1 MLTGM
6 ATELF
11 PTESMNPLERK
22 RSDEGSSE
30 PAAFAGPVAR
40 SKYSYQP
47 NALDAPKSPYV
58 TNAVPPIASQRNNWN
73 CMTSMN
79 EKNRTYVAVAASL
92 SP

>member
-6 ATELF
+6 ATDLF

-47 NALDAPKSPYV
+47 NALDAPKSPSV
-58 TNAVPPIASQRNNWN
+58 TNAVPRH
-73 CMTSMN
+73 
-79 EKNRTYVAVAASL
+79 RVAAQQL
-92 SP
+92 ELYDIDE

>member
-6 ATELF
+6 ATDLF

-30 PAAFAGPVAR
+30 PAAFAGPVER

-47 NALDAPKSPYV
+47 NA
-58 TNAVPPIASQRNNWN
+58 
-73 CMTSMN
+73 
-79 EKNRTYVAVAASL
+79 
-92 SP
+92 